1 MSTLVDSFDKTLQ
14 KTVTW
19 LDELSAALGWPDRQ
33 RAYTALRVTLHALRD
48 RLPPGEALHLAA
60 QLPILVRGFYFE
72 GWKPSRTPV
81 RIRHLEE
88 FLAPISQAL
97 ASDWATPPEEVVREV
112 FALLAR
118 HVSSGEMEDVAQ
130 ALPAP
135 LRELMPADLRQEVS
149 IDA

>member
-1 MSTLVDSFDKTLQ
+1 MGSQVDCFDKTLK

-19 LDELSAALGWPDRQ
+19 LDELRAALGWPDRQ

-60 QLPILVRGFYFE
+60 QLPILVRGVYFE
-72 GWKPSRTPV
+72 GWKPGRTPV
-81 RIRHLEE
+81 RARQLED

-97 ASDWATPPEEVVREV
+97 MSEWATPPDEVAREV

-118 HVSSGEMEDVAQ
+118 HVSSGEMEDVAH
-130 ALPAP
+130 ALPAA
-135 LRELMPADLRQEVS
+135 LRELMPEELRLGVVVE
-149 IDA
+149 A